1 MVSIKWT
8 YHKECS
14 FTSNYSVFFWN
25 VCFSLRTCYE
35 EIVWCTNHP
44 NLHIYAFRRSCS
56 FIWGCRSSRPE
67 VFCEKV
73 FLEISQDSQENTYAR
88 VSFLIKL
95 QTTPATLLKK
105 RLWHRCFPVNFAKFL
120 RTPSFTEYFWWLL
133 LRVLFPCEYR

>member
-1 MVSIKWT
+1 MWQWVEILNVRKSFPKIWSTVFSWKHQDWNTSIPHKTALSEANVKNRMVSIKWT

-88 VSFLIKL
+88 VSF
-95 QTTPATLLKK
+95 
-105 RLWHRCFPVNFAKFL
+105 
-120 RTPSFTEYFWWLL
+120 
-133 LRVLFPCEYR
+133 